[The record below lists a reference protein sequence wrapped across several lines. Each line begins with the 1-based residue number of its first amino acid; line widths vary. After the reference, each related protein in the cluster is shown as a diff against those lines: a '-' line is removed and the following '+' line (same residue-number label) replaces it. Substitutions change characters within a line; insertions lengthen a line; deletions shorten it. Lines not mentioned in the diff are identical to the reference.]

1 MEVLKGR
8 SMGTPIYLRGFGWLK
23 VLKALNPL
31 SCLGVLILWLRVLKP
46 SWRLIPL
53 SLLNT

>member
-8 SMGTPIYLRGFGWLK
+8 SMRTPIYLRGFCRLK
-23 VLKALNPL
+23 VLKVLNPL
-31 SCLGVLILWLRVLKP
+31 SCLSVLIPGLRVLKP

-53 SLLNT
+53 SPLNT

>member
-8 SMGTPIYLRGFGWLK
+8 SMRAPIYLWGFGWLK

-31 SCLGVLILWLRVLKP
+31 SALGVLILWLRVLKP
-46 SWRLIPL
+46 SWRLILL
-53 SLLNT
+53 SLFNT